1 VREPKTRGSESTE
14 KSLDGTGTVYGSQ
27 GGVYTVRLDSGLN
40 REASLRGRLKQEA
53 RTGDRVVIGDRV
65 EVRDQSDGSATIEK
79 VLERHTQVVRRGP
92 GGRKPKVVAANV
104 DRLVVVAAAARP
116 EPRQIL
122 LDRLLVIGEAN
133 DLELALV
140 LNKIDLV
147 AEPHGSRTEYGRLV
161 RLYREIGYPVLETS
175 AVTMTGISDLT
186 DLLSSGTSALVGP
199 SGVGKSTLLNAIQPS
214 LGLETGE
221 LSHKQGRGR
230 HTTVSAR
237 LIPLDCGGL
246 VADTPGFSD
255 VGVWGV
261 DQRELEGCF
270 PEFHPWRG
278 ECQFRGCTHLHEPNC
293 GVQAALHR
301 EVIQEGRFKSYR
313 TLVQEAAGVPQ
324 GS

>member
-1 VREPKTRGSESTE
+1 MTGGGGAPLHE
-14 KSLDGTGTVYGSQ
+14 GTVFGSQ
-27 GGVYTVRLDSGLN
+27 GGVYTVRLDSGVTL
-40 REASLRGRLKQEA
+40 EASLRGRLKQEA

-65 EVRDQSDGSATIEK
+65 EVKERADGSATIES
-79 VLERHTQVVRRGP
+79 VLERLTQVVRRGP

-133 DLELALV
+133 GLDLALV
-140 LNKIDLV
+140 MNKVDLV
-147 AEPHGSRTEYGRLV
+147 AETPDAEYRRLTE
-161 RLYREIGYPVLETS
+161 LYREIGYSVLETS
-175 AVTMTGISDLT
+175 AVTKEGVPGLT
-186 DLLSSGTSALVGP
+186 DLLSTGTSALVGP
-199 SGVGKSTLLNAIQPS
+199 SGVGKSTLLNAIEPD
-214 LGLETGE
+214 LGLMTGE

-261 DQRELEGCF
+261 DQGELEGCF

-301 EVIQEGRFKSYR
+301 DEIQQGRFESYR
-313 TLVQEAAGVPQ
+313 SLVQETVGTPQ